1 MDSKIILDPIGEAL
15 GQVRSDFLGIY
26 KKMVILELIAMLVVV
41 IACVIALVPFFLG
54 VVSFNSIL
62 TNWMAVIGIILFAIV
77 VMVIGGFSSVIVESI
92 TYNVAEDI
100 FNKKQ
105 TNMTEKFSENAWP
118 VIKYNIVMFA
128 ISFVVMLP
136 FFVIYIVLV
145 FGSYGTVGSTNI
157 LSSLLEIIFRG
168 VMAII
173 GAVLHLFLQFAIFEI
188 LIGKNSVI
196 TSFKKSYDIVR
207 RNLVETFIF
216 SLLMWGISTAIKIP
230 LIIIAVIVGVIFVI
244 IGVLLASVLN
254 GIILAVAISILV
266 IVGLVFL
273 IAMTAVIDTVM
284 IPCQYKYWK
293 RISRG

>member
-15 GQVRSDFLGIY
+15 GLVKSDFFGIY
-26 KKMVILELIAMLVVV
+26 KKMVILELVAIFLIV
-41 IACVIALVPFFLG
+41 IACVIAIVPFLLG
-54 VVSFNSIL
+54 AVSFNSIL
-62 TNWMAVIGIILFAIV
+62 TNWMAVIGIILFAII

-92 TYNVAEDI
+92 TYNVAEDV

-105 TNMTEKFSENAWP
+105 TDMVRKFSENAWP
-118 VIKYNIVMFA
+118 VIKYNLVMFT

-136 FFVIYIVLV
+136 FFVIYFVLV
-145 FGSYGTVGSTNI
+145 FGSYGATGSTNI
-157 LSSLLEIIFRG
+157 LSSLFEIIFRG

-230 LIIIAVIVGVIFVI
+230 LIIITVIIVVVLVI
-244 IGVLLASVLN
+244 IGVLLAGVLK
-254 GIILAVAISILV
+254 GAMLVVAISILV
-266 IVGLVFL
+266 IVGLVLL
-273 IAMTAVIDTVM
+273 IAMTAVIDTVV

-293 RISRG
+293 RVRG